1 MRYLYKLTTTALVLI
16 IGLNTNLASAQSQS
30 DFSFEEGVVGLYC
43 TTDGDTKIPEG
54 VFEDAFPQWIEVLQ
68 SFANDGIIDRAHYLP
83 DFRGGIFIVIG
94 GETLEEAKSKVM
106 TVKKS
111 NLTILEAA
119 LQKAGMAS
127 PSEDA
132 CQQIEIG
139 PVAILPKN

>member
-1 MRYLYKLTTTALVLI
+1 MRYLHKLATTTVVLLFC
-16 IGLNTNLASAQSQS
+16 LNTNTVLAQSQS
-30 DFSFEEGVVGLYC
+30 DFSFEKGVVALYC
-43 TTDGDTKIPEG
+43 TTDGDSEIPVS

-68 SFANDGIIDRAHYLP
+68 NFANDGVIERAHYLP

-94 GETLEEAKSKVM
+94 GESLEDAKSKVM

-127 PSEDA
+127 PSSDA

-139 PVAILPKN
+139 PVAILPKS